1 MARKPAAPANEGTI
15 KLVMHGLTVRP
26 CNDFSLEGA
35 FVRIVTDDG
44 DLLLP
49 VGSTIAFAD
58 PESGGFYAIA
68 NSDYTET
75 MSITAVTS
83 GPAGVMCQRDDVAF
97 CHVPPAMLGRLV
109 VSGSPEIFEDDAPA
123 GDDGDNEPADPEP
136 APAPVRRR
144 RAVR

>member
-1 MARKPAAPANEGTI
+1 
-15 KLVMHGLTVRP
+15 
-26 CNDFSLEGA
+26 
-35 FVRIVTDDG
+35 
-44 DLLLP
+44 LP

-68 NSDYTET
+68 NSDYVET
-75 MSITAVTS
+75 MAVTAITS

-97 CHVPPAMLGRLV
+97 CHIPVAMLGRLV

-123 GDDGDNEPADPEP
+123 GDDDDDAAPADPEP

-144 RAVR
+144 AAR